1 MEDCVFCKIIKGD
14 IKVNFIYEDPECVVF
29 NSNEPV
35 AEHHLLVIPKKHISN
50 FLELDETIL
59 PLTKVAQKIIN
70 DRKINDGYKLII
82 NGGKYQSVPHLHLHV
97 LAGKLEDSDDIL
109 NRT

>member
-1 MEDCVFCKIIKGD
+1 MEDCVFCKIIKKEIIVD
-14 IKVNFIYEDPECVVF
+14 FVYEDSDCVVF

-50 FLELDETIL
+50 FLELDETVL
-59 PLTKVAQKIIN
+59 SMTKVAQKMIRDNNIS
-70 DRKINDGYKLII
+70 DGYKLII
-82 NGGKYQSVPHLHLHV
+82 NGGRYQSVPHFHLHI

>member
-1 MEDCVFCKIIKGD
+1 MEECVFCKIIKGD
-14 IKVNFIYEDPECVVF
+14 IKVDFVYEDSDSVVF

-50 FLELDETIL
+50 FLDLDETIL

-82 NGGKYQSVPHLHLHV
+82 NGGKYQSVPHLHVHL
-97 LAGKLEDSDDIL
+97 LAGKLEDERDIL
-109 NRT
+109 NKL